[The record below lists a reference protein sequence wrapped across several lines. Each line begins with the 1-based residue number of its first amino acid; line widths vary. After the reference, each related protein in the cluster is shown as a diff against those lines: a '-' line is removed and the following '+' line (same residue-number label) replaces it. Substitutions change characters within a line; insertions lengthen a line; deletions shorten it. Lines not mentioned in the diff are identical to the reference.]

1 MAADRF
7 DLSPLPPNRRS
18 WLAQAGRQQ
27 ANQALAR
34 MAPERRYPVLMAFC
48 VEALERCTDDAL
60 EVFERALGATER
72 AARRKREEL
81 ERRGRRDIQTTVRRF
96 IDLSQVV
103 LEAHD
108 SGTDV
113 LRLVE
118 RRIGIGAKLRE
129 DLDRGRGVA
138 RPQDTGHLD
147 LLITENGAAGRK
159 LLATVIARLELHASG
174 VTRTSCSP
182 GCG

>member
-1 MAADRF
+1 
-7 DLSPLPPNRRS
+7 
-18 WLAQAGRQQ
+18 
-27 ANQALAR
+27 

-60 EVFERALGATER
+60 DVFDRALGAAER
-72 AARRKREEL
+72 AAQRKREEL

-103 LEAHD
+103 LEGHD

-113 LRLVE
+113 LRFVE
-118 RRIGIGAKLRE
+118 RPIGITKLRE
-129 DLDRGRGVA
+129 DLDRAHGVA

-147 LLITENGAAGRK
+147 IL
-159 LLATVIARLELHASG
+159 
-174 VTRTSCSP
+174 
-182 GCG
+182 